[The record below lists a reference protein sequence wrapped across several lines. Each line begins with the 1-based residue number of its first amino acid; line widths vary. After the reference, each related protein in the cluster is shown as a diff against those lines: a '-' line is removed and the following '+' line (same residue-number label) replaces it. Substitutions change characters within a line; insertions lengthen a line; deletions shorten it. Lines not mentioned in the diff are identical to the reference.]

1 MPNETDDLKKPELDE
16 SKDTSGHNEIDRI
29 ANKAAAKAGKR
40 ENRYDQNHGTF
51 PGADLPECH
60 KSGSLS
66 KKPRWGVTM
75 SELRLMRGAPEL
87 EANGELYSRIPFQ
100 VAKTLLE

>member
-51 PGADLPECH
+51 PPGRTFRSVINLA
-60 KSGSLS
+60 LS
-66 KKPRWGVTM
+66 QR
-75 SELRLMRGAPEL
+75 
-87 EANGELYSRIPFQ
+87 SR
-100 VAKTLLE
+100 ARA